1 MTDRNYKFL
10 RISAIIF
17 RILAWVSGVVGIISA
32 ILIFV
37 GGGTL
42 EAPRMIGFVG
52 FLLGLV
58 YFFIFFTAAEV
69 ITLVLDVHNKVD

>member
-1 MTDRNYKFL
+1 LTDRNYKFL

-37 GGGTL
+37 GG
-42 EAPRMIGFVG
+42 AP
-52 FLLGLV
+52 LKLQ
-58 YFFIFFTAAEV
+58 E
-69 ITLVLDVHNKVD
+69 